1 MRKEEAFLPVHMKA
15 GDPRQKYMATI
26 FTKYIL
32 AETNTLP
39 AIDPACLYEFVMA
52 GNGVFVRA
60 RRCGLEAM
68 IPVSTCEIRGLK
80 AVKPYVRLEAGKI
93 SLICTQTIL
102 AEFKS
107 DLPNESLVWLK
118 LGDGKLK
125 VIKPRQIADENSV
138 HPVDPF
144 DPAGATAL
152 LDVHSHNTME
162 PFFSTDDDK
171 DETGFRIFA
180 VFGLLDTQPCVMARV
195 GIYGYCW
202 RLDAGDV
209 FVLPDG
215 VRDIVALKLEQA
227 AMLAA
232 EMEVRDGIAIG
243 CS

>member
-1 MRKEEAFLPVHMKA
+1 M
-15 GDPRQKYMATI
+15 

-32 AETNTLP
+32 AETDFLP
-39 AIDPACLYEFVMA
+39 AIDPASLYEFVIA

-68 IPVSTCEIRGLK
+68 IPISMCEIRGLQ

-93 SLICTQTIL
+93 PLICTQTIL
-102 AEFKS
+102 TEFQS
-107 DLPNESLVWLK
+107 DLPNESLFWVRLEDKKW
-118 LGDGKLK
+118 K

-144 DPAGATAL
+144 DPAGADAL

-171 DETGFRIFA
+171 DETGFRVFA

-202 RLDAGDV
+202 SLDASDV
-209 FVLPDG
+209 FVLPEG
-215 VRDIVALKLEQA
+215 VKDIVAFRLAQA
-227 AMLAA
+227 ATLAA
-232 EMEVRDGIAIG
+232 EMELQNEITAS

>member
-1 MRKEEAFLPVHMKA
+1 MIM
-15 GDPRQKYMATI
+15 

-32 AETNTLP
+32 AETDTLP
-39 AIDPACLYEFVMA
+39 AIDPASLFEFVIA

-68 IPVSTCEIRGLK
+68 IPVSMCEIRGLQ
-80 AVKPYVRLEAGKI
+80 AVKPYVRLDAGKI
-93 SLICTQTIL
+93 PLICTQMIL
-102 AEFKS
+102 SEFQR
-107 DLPNESLVWLK
+107 DLPNESLFWVRLEDKKW
-118 LGDGKLK
+118 K

-144 DPAGATAL
+144 DPAGAAAL

-180 VFGLLDTQPCVMARV
+180 VFGLLDIQPCVMARV

-202 RLDAGDV
+202 SLDAGDV
-209 FVLPDG
+209 FVLPEG
-215 VRDIVALKLEQA
+215 VKDIVALKLEQA
-227 AMLAA
+227 ATLVA
-232 EMEVRDGIAIG
+232 EMEVEDEITASRP
-243 CS
+243 

>member
-1 MRKEEAFLPVHMKA
+1 MLTV
-15 GDPRQKYMATI
+15 

-39 AIDPACLYEFVMA
+39 AINPTSLYEFVIA

-60 RRCGLEAM
+60 HRCGLEAM
-68 IPVSTCEIRGLK
+68 IPISMCEIRGLQP
-80 AVKPYVRLEAGKI
+80 VEPYVRLEAGKI
-93 SLICTQTIL
+93 PMICMQAIL
-102 AEFKS
+102 AEFQS
-107 DLPNESLVWLK
+107 DLPNESLVWVRVEDK
-118 LGDGKLK
+118 KWK
-125 VIKPRQIADENSV
+125 VIKPEQIADENSV

-144 DPAGATAL
+144 DPAGIAAL
-152 LDVHSHNTME
+152 VDVHSHDTME
-162 PFFSTDDDK
+162 PFFSTKDDK

-202 RLDAGDV
+202 HLDSGDV
-209 FVLPDG
+209 FILPDG
-215 VRDIVALKLEQA
+215 IKDITEFKLEQA

-232 EMEVRDGIAIG
+232 EMEVEDGIKAG

>member
-1 MRKEEAFLPVHMKA
+1 MLTV
-15 GDPRQKYMATI
+15 

-32 AETNTLP
+32 AETDTLP
-39 AIDPACLYEFVMA
+39 AIGPTSLYEFVIA

-68 IPVSTCEIRGLK
+68 IPISTCKIRGLK
-80 AVKPYVRLEAGKI
+80 AVKPYVRLEAGRI
-93 SLICTQTIL
+93 PLVCTQTIL
-102 AEFKS
+102 AEFQS
-107 DLPNESLVWLK
+107 DLPNESLFWVRLEDKKW
-118 LGDGKLK
+118 K

-162 PFFSTDDDK
+162 PFFSTNDDK

-209 FVLPDG
+209 FILPEG
-215 VRDIVALKLEQA
+215 VRDIAGLRLEQA

-232 EMEVRDGIAIG
+232 ELEVQNEITAGY
-243 CS
+243 S

>member
-1 MRKEEAFLPVHMKA
+1 MLTV
-15 GDPRQKYMATI
+15 

-32 AETNTLP
+32 AETGTLP
-39 AIDPACLYEFVMA
+39 AIGPTSLYEFVIA

-68 IPVSTCEIRGLK
+68 IPVSTCEIRGLQP
-80 AVKPYVRLEAGKI
+80 VEPYVILEAGRI
-93 SLICTQTIL
+93 PLICTQVIL
-102 AEFKS
+102 AEFQS
-107 DLPNESLVWLK
+107 DLPNESLFWVRLEDKKW
-118 LGDGKLK
+118 K

-209 FVLPDG
+209 FILPEG
-215 VRDIVALKLEQA
+215 VRDIAGLRLEQA
-227 AMLAA
+227 ATLAA
-232 EMEVRDGIAIG
+232 EMEVQNEITASRP
-243 CS
+243 

>member
-1 MRKEEAFLPVHMKA
+1 MTP
-15 GDPRQKYMATI
+15 I

-32 AETNTLP
+32 AETKILP
-39 AIDPACLYEFVMA
+39 AIDPASLYEFVMV

-93 SLICTQTIL
+93 PLICTQTIL
-102 AEFKS
+102 AEFQS
-107 DLPNESLVWLK
+107 DLPNESLVWVK
-118 LGDGKLK
+118 LEDTRWK
-125 VIKPRQIADENSV
+125 VIKPEQIADENSV

-144 DPAGATAL
+144 DSDGAVAL

-162 PFFSTDDDK
+162 PFFSTEDDE

-180 VFGLLDTQPCVMARV
+180 VFGLLDTQPCVMARL
-195 GIYGYCW
+195 GIYGYYW
-202 RLDAGDV
+202 HLDAGDV
-209 FVLPDG
+209 FVLPEG
-215 VRDIVALKLEQA
+215 VRDVVALKLEQA
-227 AMLAA
+227 ASMAA
-232 EMEVRDGIAIG
+232 EMEVEDGITAG

>member
-1 MRKEEAFLPVHMKA
+1 M
-15 GDPRQKYMATI
+15 

-32 AETNTLP
+32 AETDILP
-39 AIDPACLYEFVMA
+39 AIDPASLYEFVIA
-52 GNGVFVRA
+52 GNGLFVRA

-68 IPVSTCEIRGLK
+68 IPISMCGIRGLQ
-80 AVKPYVRLEAGKI
+80 AVKPYVRLEAGRI
-93 SLICTQTIL
+93 PLICTQVIL
-102 AEFKS
+102 VEFQS
-107 DLPNESLVWLK
+107 DLPNESLFWVRLEDKKW
-118 LGDGKLK
+118 K

-144 DPAGATAL
+144 DPAGAAAL

-209 FVLPDG
+209 FILPEG
-215 VRDIVALKLEQA
+215 VRDIAGLRLEQA
-227 AMLAA
+227 ALLVA
-232 EMEVRDGIAIG
+232 EMEVQDEITASRP
-243 CS
+243 

>member
-1 MRKEEAFLPVHMKA
+1 
-15 GDPRQKYMATI
+15 MATI

-32 AETNTLP
+32 AETDILP
-39 AIDPACLYEFVMA
+39 TIDPASLYEFIIA

-60 RRCGLEAM
+60 RRNGLEAM
-68 IPVSTCEIRGLK
+68 IPISTCEIRGLQP
-80 AVKPYVRLEAGKI
+80 VEPYVRLEAGRI
-93 SLICTQTIL
+93 PLICTQVIL
-102 AEFKS
+102 AEFQS
-107 DLPNESLVWLK
+107 DLPNESLFWVRLEDKKWK
-118 LGDGKLK
+118 M
-125 VIKPRQIADENSV
+125 IKPRQIADENSV

-144 DPAGATAL
+144 DPAGAAAL

-209 FVLPDG
+209 FILPEG
-215 VRDIVALKLEQA
+215 VRDIAGLRLEQA
-227 AMLAA
+227 ALLVA
-232 EMEVRDGIAIG
+232 EMEVQDEITASRP
-243 CS
+243 

>member
-1 MRKEEAFLPVHMKA
+1 MFA
-15 GDPRQKYMATI
+15 
-26 FTKYIL
+26 KYIL
-32 AETNTLP
+32 AETDTLP
-39 AIDPACLYEFVMA
+39 AIDPTSLYEFVLA

-68 IPVSTCEIRGLK
+68 IPISLCEIRGLQP
-80 AVKPYVRLEAGKI
+80 VEPYIRLEAGKVP
-93 SLICTQTIL
+93 LICTQAIL
-102 AEFKS
+102 AEFQS
-107 DLPNESLVWLK
+107 DLPNESLVWVRVEDK
-118 LGDGKLK
+118 KWK
-125 VIKPRQIADENSV
+125 VIKPEQIADENSV
-138 HPVDPF
+138 HPVDQF
-144 DPAGATAL
+144 DPAGIAAL
-152 LDVHSHNTME
+152 VDVHSHDTME
-162 PFFSTDDDK
+162 PFFSTKDDK

-202 RLDAGDV
+202 VLAAGDV

-215 VRDIVALKLEQA
+215 VKDITELRLEQA

>member
-1 MRKEEAFLPVHMKA
+1 MLTV
-15 GDPRQKYMATI
+15 

-39 AIDPACLYEFVMA
+39 AINPTSLYEFVIA

-60 RRCGLEAM
+60 HRCGLEAM
-68 IPVSTCEIRGLK
+68 IPISMCEIRGLQP
-80 AVKPYVRLEAGKI
+80 VEPYVRLEAGKI
-93 SLICTQTIL
+93 PMICTQAIL
-102 AEFKS
+102 AEFQS
-107 DLPNESLVWLK
+107 DLPNESLVWVRVEDK
-118 LGDGKLK
+118 KWK
-125 VIKPRQIADENSV
+125 VIKPEQIADENSV

-144 DPAGATAL
+144 DPAGIAAL
-152 LDVHSHNTME
+152 VDVHSHDTME
-162 PFFSTDDDK
+162 PFFSTKDDK

-202 RLDAGDV
+202 QLNAGDV

-215 VRDIVALKLEQA
+215 VKDITGLRLEQA
-227 AMLAA
+227 TMLAA

>member
-1 MRKEEAFLPVHMKA
+1 M
-15 GDPRQKYMATI
+15 

-32 AETNTLP
+32 AETDFLP
-39 AIDPACLYEFVMA
+39 AIDPASLYEFVIA

-60 RRCGLEAM
+60 RRNGLEAM
-68 IPVSTCEIRGLK
+68 IPISTCEIRGLQ
-80 AVKPYVRLEAGKI
+80 AVKPYVRLEAGRI
-93 SLICTQTIL
+93 PLICTQTIL
-102 AEFKS
+102 TEFQS
-107 DLPNESLVWLK
+107 DLPNESLFWVRLEDKKW
-118 LGDGKLK
+118 K

-144 DPAGATAL
+144 DPAGADAL

-202 RLDAGDV
+202 SLDASDV
-209 FVLPDG
+209 FVLPEG
-215 VRDIVALKLEQA
+215 VRDIVAFRLAQA
-227 AMLAA
+227 ATLAA
-232 EMEVRDGIAIG
+232 EMELQNEITAS

>member
-1 MRKEEAFLPVHMKA
+1 M
-15 GDPRQKYMATI
+15 

-32 AETNTLP
+32 AETDTLP
-39 AIDPACLYEFVMA
+39 AIDPACLYEFIMA

-93 SLICTQTIL
+93 PLICTQTIL
-102 AEFKS
+102 AEFQS
-107 DLPNESLVWLK
+107 DLPNESLFWVRLEDKKW
-118 LGDGKLK
+118 K

-202 RLDAGDV
+202 SLDASDV
-209 FVLPDG
+209 FVLPEG
-215 VRDIVALKLEQA
+215 VKDIVAFRLAQA
-227 AMLAA
+227 ATLAA
-232 EMEVRDGIAIG
+232 EMELQNEITASRP
-243 CS
+243 

>member
-1 MRKEEAFLPVHMKA
+1 MSTERLCQNIMLTV
-15 GDPRQKYMATI
+15 

-32 AETNTLP
+32 AETDTLP
-39 AIDPACLYEFVMA
+39 AINPASLYEFVIA
-52 GNGVFVRA
+52 GNGIFVRA

-68 IPVSTCEIRGLK
+68 IPVSTCEIRGLQP
-80 AVKPYVRLEAGKI
+80 VEPYVILEAGRI
-93 SLICTQTIL
+93 PLICTQVIL
-102 AEFKS
+102 AEFQS
-107 DLPNESLVWLK
+107 DLPNESLFWVRLEDKKW
-118 LGDGKLK
+118 K

-144 DPAGATAL
+144 DPAGAAAL

-209 FVLPDG
+209 FILPEG
-215 VRDIVALKLEQA
+215 VRDIAGLRLEQA
-227 AMLAA
+227 ATLAA
-232 EMEVRDGIAIG
+232 EMEVQNEITASRP
-243 CS
+243 

>member
-1 MRKEEAFLPVHMKA
+1 M
-15 GDPRQKYMATI
+15 

-32 AETNTLP
+32 AETELLP
-39 AIDPACLYEFVMA
+39 AIDLTSLYEFVIA

-68 IPVSTCEIRGLK
+68 IPISTCEIRGLK
-80 AVKPYVRLEAGKI
+80 AVKPYVCLETGKI
-93 SLICTQTIL
+93 PLIGTQTIL
-102 AEFKS
+102 AEFQS
-107 DLPNESLVWLK
+107 DLPNESLVWVK
-118 LGDGKLK
+118 LEDTRWK
-125 VIKPRQIADENSV
+125 VIKPKQVADENSV

-144 DPAGATAL
+144 DPAGAAAL
-152 LDVHSHNTME
+152 MDIHSHDTME

-180 VFGLLDTQPCVMARV
+180 VFGLLDTQPCIMVRI
-195 GIYGYCW
+195 GIYGYWW

-209 FVLPDG
+209 FALPEG
-215 VRDIVALKLEQA
+215 VRDIAKLRLEQA

-232 EMEVRDGIAIG
+232 EMEVEIEITTG

>member
-1 MRKEEAFLPVHMKA
+1 MFLPVHERA
-15 GDPRQKYMATI
+15 GEPHQKHMATI

-32 AETNTLP
+32 AETETLP
-39 AIDPACLYEFVMA
+39 AIDPACLYEFVTA
-52 GNGVFVRA
+52 GNGIFVRA

-68 IPVSTCEIRGLK
+68 IPISTCEIRGLK
-80 AVKPYVRLEAGKI
+80 AVKPYVRLEAGRI
-93 SLICTQTIL
+93 PLICTQTIL
-102 AEFKS
+102 AEFQN
-107 DLPNESLVWLK
+107 DLPNESLFWVK
-118 LGDGKLK
+118 LEDRKWK

-144 DPAGATAL
+144 DPAGTAAL

-180 VFGLLDTQPCVMARV
+180 VFGLLDTQPCVIARV

-202 RLDAGDV
+202 RLDASDV
-209 FVLPDG
+209 FVLPYG
-215 VRDIVALKLEQA
+215 VRDIVSLRLEQTA
-227 AMLAA
+227 TLAA
-232 EMEVRDGIAIG
+232 EMEVEDEITAT